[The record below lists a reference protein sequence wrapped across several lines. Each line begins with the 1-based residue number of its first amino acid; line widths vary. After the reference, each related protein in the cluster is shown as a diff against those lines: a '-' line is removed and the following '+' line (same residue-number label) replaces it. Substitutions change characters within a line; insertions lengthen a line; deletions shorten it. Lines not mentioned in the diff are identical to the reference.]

1 MKYLVCFDGS
11 TESQRGLSFVKANAN
26 KSDAI
31 VLFGAYLPAHSE
43 TDDNDRKI
51 ATEAPLIFVPPKDEW
66 VAAEHERRRKVCQ
79 YRLDTARKSMVDSGF
94 TDVREIC
101 VEATDVREAVLA
113 AIAKEQPFAV
123 VLGSCGWAGV
133 LRKGGISPALGS
145 LASFLSVHA
154 PCSVIIAREHKTFEL
169 PPAVL

>member
-11 TESQRGLSFVKANAN
+11 TESQRGLSFVKSNAN
-26 KSDAI
+26 KSDSI
-31 VLFGAYLPAHSE
+31 VLFGAYLPVHSDS
-43 TDDNDRKI
+43 DDKI

-66 VAAEHERRRKVCQ
+66 MAAEHERRRKVCQ
-79 YRLDTARKSMVDSGF
+79 YRLDTARKLMVDDGF
-94 TDVREIC
+94 TDVSEIC
-101 VEATDVREAVLA
+101 VEAADVREAVLA

-133 LRKGGISPALGS
+133 LRKGGISPTLGS
-145 LASFLSVHA
+145 LASFLSAHA

-169 PPAVL
+169 PPAIK